1 MFGIR
6 GLDSFG
12 AIHAGFGI
20 AGLLLGLAVVV
31 LQKGTAWHRRVG
43 LLYAAAMLLLNAT
56 ALAIYDLFGG
66 FGPFHILAL
75 VSLATLAAGVLP
87 VWLRRPREW
96 LDIHARCMSWSYA
109 GLVAAFF
116 AEIGARLP
124 GVGFVTGVLVPTV
137 VVTMIAAVFIH
148 VRVPRVVARVALLM
162 LCVGVPAHAAQDEKP
177 QPTGILTVRLTGF
190 TNAGGVARVALVSSG
205 QFLSASRALRARS
218 VSIQDGSATCVFE
231 DVPFGSY
238 AVQAYQDRNGNGKL
252 DRNFIGIPSEPY
264 GFSRGARS
272 WTGPPKFKDAAFTLS
287 SAAMTL
293 DVRVQ

>member
-1 MFGIR
+1 MLGIR

-20 AGLLLGLAVVV
+20 AGLLLGLAVV
-31 LQKGTAWHRRVG
+31 LMQKGTAWHRRVG

-75 VSLATLAAGVLP
+75 VSLATLTAGVMP

-124 GVGFVTGVLVPTV
+124 GVAFLTGVTVPSV
-137 VVTMIAAVFIH
+137 AVMLAAAAIIH
-148 VRVPRVVARVALLM
+148 WRVPRVVARVTALL
-162 LCVGVPAHAAQDEKP
+162 LCVGLPALAAQEATP
-177 QPTGILTVRLTGF
+177 QAGTLTVRLTGF
-190 TNAGGVARVALVSSG
+190 
-205 QFLSASRALRARS
+205 
-218 VSIQDGSATCVFE
+218 
-231 DVPFGSY
+231 
-238 AVQAYQDRNGNGKL
+238 
-252 DRNFIGIPSEPY
+252 
-264 GFSRGARS
+264 
-272 WTGPPKFKDAAFTLS
+272 
-287 SAAMTL
+287 
-293 DVRVQ
+293 

>member
-1 MFGIR
+1 V
-6 GLDSFG
+6 
-12 AIHAGFGI
+12 H
-20 AGLLLGLAVVV
+20 
-31 LQKGTAWHRRVG
+31 
-43 LLYAAAMLLLNAT
+43 
-56 ALAIYDLFGG
+56 
-66 FGPFHILAL
+66 
-75 VSLATLAAGVLP
+75 
-87 VWLRRPREW
+87 
-96 LDIHARCMSWSYA
+96 
-109 GLVAAFF
+109 
-116 AEIGARLP
+116 
-124 GVGFVTGVLVPTV
+124 
-137 VVTMIAAVFIH
+137 
-148 VRVPRVVARVALLM
+148 
-162 LCVGVPAHAAQDEKP
+162 
-177 QPTGILTVRLTGF
+177 
-190 TNAGGVARVALVSSG
+190 SG